1 MTEGVTRRTLLKYTL
16 ASVVTCLSAAAGRT
30 GVAVAAAFS
39 SPSLNGPLSYAT
51 FAALIG
57 QPFKLVVASKQGK
70 FAIRMQL
77 EEIVSVALA
86 PGNDQFYLVFHVL
99 SESVRPDGVYQ
110 IRHARAGS
118 TKLFLQPMGDSVGGN
133 YCRAD
138 FNLLT

>member
-1 MTEGVTRRTLLKYTL
+1 MTEGVSRRTLLKYTL
-16 ASVVTCLSAAAGRT
+16 ASLVTCLSAGSGLT
-30 GVAVAAAFS
+30 GVAAVFS

-70 FAIRMQL
+70 YAIRMQL

-86 PGNDQFYLVFHVL
+86 PGNDQFYLVFQVL
-99 SESVRPDGVYQ
+99 SASVRPNGVYQ
-110 IRHARAGS
+110 IRHATAGS
-118 TKLFLQPMGDSVGGN
+118 TKLFLQPIGDSVIGN